1 MEPSRPAGASLL
13 VDQKLL
19 LFMEQLESLEETRA
33 ALNALTEEGW
43 FSMSKARYSMGNK
56 RVSALQFASEMEPQ
70 VRVQLRTS
78 EDGSTEFVTDRPLS
92 KAGAAEVE
100 DVGPKE
106 GVRRRGKP
114 TQQSSG
120 PAEPGDEGHLKDT
133 KLLHRKRDLS
143 PGRDPLK
150 WFGILVP
157 PTLKQAQSSFKQV
170 IELSAQMATLQAS
183 LLKTREELQN
193 LLPSASPTLWD

>member
-1 MEPSRPAGASLL
+1 MEPSTETAGASLS

-33 ALNALTEEGW
+33 ALNSLTEEGW

-78 EDGSTEFVTDRPLS
+78 EDGSTEFVTDRHLS
-92 KAGAAEVE
+92 EAGAAEVE

-106 GVRRRGKP
+106 GVRRRGRR
-114 TQQSSG
+114 TQAQ
-120 PAEPGDEGHLKDT
+120 PGDEGLLKDT

-183 LLKTREELQN
+183 LLKTREELQD
-193 LLPSASPTLWD
+193 LLTSADPAEGLMI